1 MIITLKFGPG
11 ICTNKKNCF
20 LILKKKNTFFVVH
33 CPQNIPLAWNAQ
45 STHRQMNKPL
55 SPIPARTCWDT
66 IFRAQG
72 ASDQLQALKLTG
84 VIKQKGQS
92 EVPPWDIIYVQNL
105 PGKQGSSN
113 NFLPPPP
120 QIPNFQCLG
129 VGEAK
134 QELHEGSCSK
144 WFPVCIF
151 FSDIVSDSAS
161 FHQYKRCQNL

>member
-20 LILKKKNTFFVVH
+20 LILKKKYTFFVVH

-72 ASDQLQALKLTG
+72 ASDQLQALKLTR

-113 NFLPPPP
+113 NFFPPPDTQRP
-120 QIPNFQCLG
+120 MLG
-129 VGEAK
+129 GGGSKTGIARRQLQQMVPGLYFLFRHSVGFCK
-134 QELHEGSCSK
+134 LPS
-144 WFPVCIF
+144 V
-151 FSDIVSDSAS
+151 
-161 FHQYKRCQNL
+161 